1 MPPPKQHSHKK
12 GKGNFQE
19 RQQSIKKMLEKEKHE
34 EEIKSRSAKLV
45 KLKKKIHLKIQMKKK
60 KKKKEKIDS
69 VDGEE
74 AENDDESEDEIKI
87 EPFNLTQE
95 REQGVFDG
103 HGNYTLKRKDERII
117 DPWLYEYDENLS
129 HSKKKALYKPKPQQ
143 IDERPLEPINLEQQK
158 HNVLN
163 YLKEGETVVQALK
176 RLSKTNDTQKEFD
189 ALTEAAHLCLSANF
203 YNIYHE
209 TREKIEDS
217 IPVTNAVNTDAYGS

>member
-1 MPPPKQHSHKK
+1 
-12 GKGNFQE
+12 
-19 RQQSIKKMLEKEKHE
+19 
-34 EEIKSRSAKLV
+34 
-45 KLKKKIHLKIQMKKK
+45 MKKK